1 MNIQA
6 IALQSPTEDT
16 LQTWLN
22 TPRVALCGEHF
33 TPSEPKWRPDRTSY
47 SVNWESAI
55 VCVEAHWQAW
65 LHAALADRMAV
76 VSQRTLGGV
85 VSTLRRCAKEGLNP
99 LRESDLLA
107 IVDRFGPGEFAGLAA
122 FIDAWADSEWAMRP
136 SASLV
141 EAYKTIPRKK
151 KTSPDVVM
159 RLDPELGPLIQSEQD
174 ALFVWLHQK
183 WMHKQIDFH
192 RYIYLR
198 IKMRYGQRGVQLRM
212 MVFGDFRETERGF
225 KVRMPFAKQKGK
237 AGWRTAFEEFNVDPE
252 FYQLIQAY
260 KTHVLQRLQQDYPDR
275 ANWERAIDHVPL
287 FRAVLAGQGG
297 VKGGYPILVDADDMH
312 LLESASLPKFHISEG
327 SIKSWLEYIQTRPDL
342 PISTRTGK
350 PIKITNEHRFR
361 HTLGTDLA
369 TAGFHEAAIARALM
383 HTNALSVRQYV
394 QASAELMHQVDE
406 KLKLNDELA
415 RTVHAFTGTIVKDQD
430 AAKNGDS
437 VEHTLEDTAVCGAD
451 SLCNLD
457 APYTCYA
464 CPQFQPLLHA
474 DHTSVLERLEARRE
488 EISDATTRAQFD
500 NAILACR
507 EVIFLCDAMIQEEKN
522 G

>member
-1 MNIQA
+1 
-6 IALQSPTEDT
+6 
-16 LQTWLN
+16 
-22 TPRVALCGEHF
+22 
-33 TPSEPKWRPDRTSY
+33 
-47 SVNWESAI
+47 VNWKSAI
-55 VCVEAHWQAW
+55 VCVEAHWQTW

-76 VSQRTLGGV
+76 VSQRTVGNV
-85 VSTLRRCAKEGLNP
+85 VSTLRLCAKEGLNP
-99 LRESDLLA
+99 LLESDLLA
-107 IVDRFGPGEFAGLAA
+107 IVDRFSPTEFGGLVG
-122 FIDAWADSEWAMRP
+122 FIDAWADSDWAMRP

-151 KTSPDVVM
+151 RTRSDVVT
-159 RLDPELGPLIQSEQD
+159 RLDPEVGPLIQSEQD

-192 RYIYLR
+192 SYIYLR
-198 IKMRYGQRGVQLRM
+198 IKMRYGQRGAQLRM
-212 MVFGDFRETERGF
+212 MVFGDFFETERGF
-225 KVRMPFAKQKGK
+225 KVRLPFAKQRGE
-237 AGWRTAFEEFNVDPE
+237 AGGWRAAFEEFNVDPE

-287 FRAVLAGQGG
+287 FRAVAEGKGA

-312 LLESASLPKFHISEG
+312 LLESDPQPKFHIGKS
-327 SIKSWLEYIQTRPDL
+327 SIKNWLHSIQTLPDF
-342 PISTRTGK
+342 PISARTGK

-369 TAGFHEAAIARALM
+369 TAGFHEAAIAKALM
-383 HTNALSVRQYV
+383 HTDTRSVRQYV
-394 QASAELMHQVDE
+394 QLSAELIRHADE
-406 KLKLNDELA
+406 KLELNDELA
-415 RTVHAFTGTIVKDQD
+415 LTVHAFTGTIVKDRD

-437 VEHTLEDTAVCGAD
+437 VEHKIKGTAVCGAD

-488 EISDATTRAQFD
+488 EISDATTRVVFD

-507 EVIFLCDAMIQEEKN
+507 EVILLCDAMIQEEKN